1 MNIIQQKIKIFK
13 FTDRLIDLCL
23 LLISARIAIII
34 ERIYHD
40 LTWGGLNDESFNF
53 LAMPIIFAAWFT
65 LFNIFENKALYRQT
79 SYKKILLNVI
89 IITFLGVTTTISIDF
104 LLKSILFQRTTIIII
119 GIISFILLLS
129 KRWIVK
135 AYLSHIREEGLDS
148 KNILIIGSK
157 KRASYLVD
165 EINHHKE
172 YGFIIRKI
180 IDPDSDRDG
189 ITIGEYIVS
198 GNFSNIYKIVMDLH
212 IDEVFIAMPL
222 DQILNI
228 QECFEFFHSVGVN
241 YHVMV
246 NTRISNIDYESL
258 RLEPI
263 LEDYYG
269 LPMVSFHSLNANLYS
284 LYIKNIWEKIF
295 TFFLIII
302 TTPIVLFFGFLV
314 KITSRGPI
322 FFRQERVGLHGRPF
336 YQYKLRSMII
346 NAEALKADLNHL
358 NEQSGPVFKIK
369 ADPRLTRVGKFMRK
383 FSIDELPQ
391 LFNVIIGDMNLI
403 GPRPLPKYEVNEFD
417 DVSLY
422 RRHSMKPGITGL
434 WQVSGRNDLKEFE
447 DWVKLDLEYI
457 DSWNLALDFKI
468 ALKTVFVVIS
478 GSGR

>member
-13 FTDRLIDLCL
+13 FSDRLIDFFL
-23 LLISARIAIII
+23 LFISARISIII
-34 ERIYHD
+34 ERVYHD
-40 LTWGGLNDESFNF
+40 LSWGGLSDKSFNF
-53 LAMPIIFAAWFT
+53 LAMPIIFITWSI
-65 LFNIFENKALYRQT
+65 LFNIFENKALYRQIT
-79 SYKKILLNVI
+79 YKKILFNVI
-89 IITFLGVTTTISIDF
+89 IITFIGVTTTISIDF

-119 GIISFILLLS
+119 GIISFILLLL
-129 KRWIVK
+129 KRWVVK
-135 AYLSHIREEGLDS
+135 AYLSHIREEGLDT

-165 EINHHKE
+165 EINKHKE

-189 ITIGEYIVS
+189 ITIGEFTVS
-198 GNFSNIYKIVMDLH
+198 GKFSDIYKIIMDLN

-222 DQILNI
+222 DCISNI

-246 NTRISNIDYESL
+246 NTRITNINYESL

-269 LPMVSFHSLNANLYS
+269 LPMVSFNSLNANLYS
-284 LYIKNIWEKIF
+284 LYVKNIWEKILAF
-295 TFFLIII
+295 CLIIF
-302 TTPIVLFFGFLV
+302 TDPIILLFGILT

-322 FFRQERVGLHGRPF
+322 FFKQERVGLHGRSF

-346 NAEALKADLNHL
+346 NAESLKGDLAHL
-358 NEQSGPVFKIK
+358 NEQSGPIFKIK
-369 ADPRLTRVGKFMRK
+369 NDPRLTRVGKFIRK

-391 LFNVIIGDMNLI
+391 LFNVIMGDMNLI
-403 GPRPLPKYEVNEFD
+403 GPRPLPKYEVNEFN

-434 WQVSGRNDLKEFE
+434 WQTSGRNDLKNFE

-457 DSWNLALDFKI
+457 DNWNLTLDFKI